1 MVGPWR
7 NSLSGLESTHSFLEF
22 WYAYSCQDE
31 WKEKK
36 DTGWIP
42 ESKDFHSQGL
52 WLRIID
58 LQQFSD
64 SFISWKLYLGAYPG
78 QVR

>member
-1 MVGPWR
+1 MVLDGR
-7 NSLSGLESTHSFLEF
+7 SLAVLIVRAGTLHSFLQL

-42 ESKDFHSQGL
+42 ESEDFHSQGL
-52 WLRIID
+52 WLIID
-58 LQQFSD
+58 LGQFSD
-64 SFISWKLYLGAYPG
+64 SFISWKLYLGA
-78 QVR
+78 